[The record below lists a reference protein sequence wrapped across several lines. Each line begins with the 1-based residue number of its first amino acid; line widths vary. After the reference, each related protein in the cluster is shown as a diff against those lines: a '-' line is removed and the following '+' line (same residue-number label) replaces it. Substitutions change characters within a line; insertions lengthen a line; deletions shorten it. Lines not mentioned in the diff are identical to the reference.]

1 MRYGVEVAENLPAPP
16 TRRLREDEAAAAAV
30 IVNQVMKMIPALE
43 ATEDERAARLVS
55 EARKLM
61 ALYIAEVSGRRR

>member
-1 MRYGVEVAENLPAPP
+1 MRCAVGSPRSFSAANPA
-16 TRRLREDEAAAAAV
+16 LGEDEAAAAAV
-30 IVNQVMKMIPALE
+30 IVNQVMKMIPALA
-43 ATEDERAARLVS
+43 ATEDERAARLIG